1 MAAIERVSSREAEIA
16 GRLLGVRVLRVSSV
30 SGGRNSRVSRV
41 DTRHGAFALK
51 QYPPPS
57 DGRDRLGVETGALQW
72 MARHGI
78 DIVPRVVAIDRT
90 ENCALLSWIDGARIN
105 EVTAADIDQAIGFLE
120 KLEHLRRT
128 DPLSNAQPAS
138 EACLSGRELERQI
151 RARLADLRALEDE
164 PLLRSFLQ
172 GEFTEAFEVSLARAR
187 QRLSSAHISFEADLV
202 EDQRSLAPSDFGFHN
217 ALRDEGGRLAFLDFE
232 YFGWDDPVK
241 LVVDTLLHPAIPVAD
256 DLLVRFRTAA
266 EALFARDPDFS
277 TRLKALHPLF
287 ILRWSLILLNE
298 FHPARWRQRVH
309 AGARANWAEA
319 KARQLW
325 AARDMLMKGRA

>member
-16 GRLLGVRVLRVSSV
+16 GRLLGVRILRISPV

-41 DTRHGAFALK
+41 DTRHGVFALK
-51 QYPPPS
+51 QYPPAS
-57 DGRDRLGVETGALQW
+57 DGRDRLGSEANALQW

-78 DIVPRVVAIDRT
+78 DIVPRVIAIDRS
-90 ENCALLSWIDGARIN
+90 ENCVLLSWIDGARVS

-128 DPLSNAQPAS
+128 DPLCTAQLAS
-138 EACLSGRELERQI
+138 EACLSGREIEHQI
-151 RARLADLRALEDE
+151 RARLADLRELEDE
-164 PLLRSFLQ
+164 PLLQAFLQ
-172 GEFTEAFEVSLARAR
+172 GEFTEAFEVNRARAR
-187 QRLSSAHISFEADLV
+187 QRLSSAHISFDADLV
-202 EDQRSLAPSDFGFHN
+202 ADKRSLVPSDFGFHN

-241 LVVDTLLHPAIPVAD
+241 LVADTLLHPAVPVAD
-256 DLLVRFRTAA
+256 DLLAQFKAAA
-266 EALFARDPDFS
+266 EALFGSDPDFS

-298 FHPARWRQRVH
+298 FHPARWRQRVL